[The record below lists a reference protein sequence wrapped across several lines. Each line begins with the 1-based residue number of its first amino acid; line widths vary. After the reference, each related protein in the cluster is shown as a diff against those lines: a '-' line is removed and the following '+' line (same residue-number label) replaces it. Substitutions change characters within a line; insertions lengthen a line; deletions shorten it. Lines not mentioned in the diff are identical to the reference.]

1 MLALATFSRI
11 LKNHH
16 FLLYSDSLSL
26 LYLKGLR
33 SMQGQLWR
41 LFEEVAKYSF
51 TISHVK
57 SQDNVLADRGSRRT
71 NLIELSDEEKEL
83 FGDVI
88 EECEDQDKNGAGLK
102 SEPEGSQKREKG
114 EPRQRRPM
122 SSEQISRCKAQQVK
136 QLVYAE
142 RLNRGLPLDQGDH
155 AVGEVAHF
163 QGVWELGKVDGERNH
178 HIHQQE
184 LGSGGED
191 EQLACPQEC
200 GHQQAWLPLPG
211 GKAER
216 VCVTRRGERNCVE
229 KELGG
234 FWPCAR
240 KDREVPG
247 VIPVG
252 EVEEEDEGGGDGDL
266 GLG

>member
-1 MLALATFSRI
+1 
-11 LKNHH
+11 
-16 FLLYSDSLSL
+16 
-26 LYLKGLR
+26 
-33 SMQGQLWR
+33 MQGQLWR

-51 TISHVK
+51 TISHLK

-71 NLIELSDEEKEL
+71 NLIDLSDEEKEL

-88 EECEDQDKNGAGLK
+88 EECENQGEGGAGGQTCQTDNNCVKVGEDFGLVMSKENGPTTLEQNGAQRRK
-102 SEPEGSQKREKG
+102 KG
-114 EPRQRRPM
+114 EPRQRPPM
-122 SSEQISRCKAQQVK
+122 TAEQTARCKAQQLK

-142 RLNRGLPLDQGDH
+142 RLNKGLPLDQGDH

-163 QGVWELGKVDGERNH
+163 EGVWELGKVDGERNH

-184 LGSGGED
+184 LGGGGED

-247 VIPVG
+247 
-252 EVEEEDEGGGDGDL
+252 L
-266 GLG
+266 GLSQLER